1 MALCHPHPSY
11 TTPSQS
17 NELLKSLLPAI
28 RSSVSLSSPPPPASL
43 VALVASLSLHSP
55 LPTLEC
61 YELLVADDPMALI
74 TMDEMGRTPLDIARG
89 RDEGEDVISFL
100 EEKTATAE
108 GILEAYGEMDNEEFR
123 RRFIQWEEL

>member
-1 MALCHPHPSY
+1 M
-11 TTPSQS
+11 
-17 NELLKSLLPAI
+17 
-28 RSSVSLSSPPPPASL
+28 SSVSSPPPASL
-43 VALVASLSLHSP
+43 VARVASLSLPAP

-61 YELLVADDPMALI
+61 YELLVADDPMALVTI
-74 TMDEMGRTPLDIARG
+74 DAMGRTPLDIARG

-123 RRFIQWEEL
+123 RTFIQWEEL